1 MNKHMEFLQDV
12 MRQYCRHQV
21 KMISVQASDSDVI
34 HIALRLQLTNRVFL
48 RPSAIM
54 KVENLL
60 HRGQLVCHDRLELES
75 VLLRSKEVKL
85 NKFLGLLF
93 DPFSDKEKTKLLVPL
108 FGLPVGVEV
117 GQFAIEVPPASAAI
131 NHLFQ
136 LRKTL
141 KGHGDGE
148 LNALFVQL
156 PHNLIAEEGAVHAH
170 FDLDAGTGSP
180 NASDAVKNELHG
192 SIGIMDIARS
202 GKTSWTRAVW
212 AMVQNKG

>member
-34 HIALRLQLTNRVFL
+34 HIALRLQLASRVFL

-54 KVENLL
+54 KVEDLL
-60 HRGQLVCHDRLELES
+60 HRGLLVSHDHLELES
-75 VLLRSKEVKL
+75 VLLRNKEVKL

-156 PHNLIAEEGAVHAH
+156 PHNLIAEEGSVHAH

-180 NASDAVKNELHG
+180 NASDAVNNELHG
-192 SIGIMDIARS
+192 SIGIMDIART
-202 GKTSWTRAVW
+202 GKTSWTWAVW
-212 AMVQNKG
+212 AMVHNKG